1 MTSFFTKA
9 SEFLFAISLLC
20 KMMLVNTAVKTG
32 DVEFDTA
39 DKPDWGS
46 FASTC
51 TFLAKQLSAAGCL
64 S

>member
-1 MTSFFTKA
+1 
-9 SEFLFAISLLC
+9 
-20 KMMLVNTAVKTG
+20 MMLVNTAVKTG